1 MPLTLRIIRFILC
14 LTTVALFISGCGGG
28 VSVKNDSRSLE
39 EVISQAELLIKQ
51 KAYAA
56 AADQYQIATLKD
68 PTVGQF
74 YLRRAEV
81 LERIDMD
88 KEARLTYERAL
99 KNVPEEDHGHL
110 QIMHRLALVNA
121 NHLFRIEDAEDLLQR
136 MPENSVE
143 QIDLAAF
150 LYYQASQY
158 DLSIKLLNK
167 ALERVRSAD
176 QKALLLYHAALVYVK
191 LEDQKNIFGS
201 LFYSINNAEHLGL
214 IRDIEQLWQELN
226 ENPKYRSSIF
236 TEK

>member
-1 MPLTLRIIRFILC
+1 MPSILRISRFLIC
-14 LTTVALFISGCGGG
+14 LIIAALFISGCGGG
-28 VSVKNDSRSLE
+28 VSIKNDSRSLE
-39 EVISQAELLIKQ
+39 EVISNAELLIKQ

-56 AADQYQIATLKD
+56 AADEYQLAILKE

-81 LERIDMD
+81 LERIDQD
-88 KEARLTYERAL
+88 KEARLTYEHAL
-99 KNVPEEDHGHL
+99 KNVPEEDSGHL

-121 NHLFRIEDAEDLLQR
+121 NHLFRVEAAEDLLLR

-143 QIDLAAF
+143 QIDLSAF
-150 LYYQASQY
+150 LYYQSSQY
-158 DLSIKLLNK
+158 NLAISLLNK

-226 ENPKYRSSIF
+226 SDPKYRTSIF
-236 TEK
+236 TDQ